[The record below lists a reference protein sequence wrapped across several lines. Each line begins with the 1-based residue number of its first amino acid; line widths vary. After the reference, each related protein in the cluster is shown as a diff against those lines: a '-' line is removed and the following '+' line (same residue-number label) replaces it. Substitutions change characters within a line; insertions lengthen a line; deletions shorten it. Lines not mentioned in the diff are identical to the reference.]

1 MKKIRIGI
9 IILLTI
15 MLAACGNKA
24 EEESAL
30 VQNTVTMQA
39 VESAESE
46 ERTEEVQTSE
56 EIKETESEKE
66 VSEKQPTTKEKS
78 FYGKLHVE
86 GANLVDEDNVP
97 VQLQGISTHG
107 IAWFPDY
114 VNQEVLHQM
123 KTEWGCNVFR
133 IAMYTDENGGYAV
146 SSESD
151 RIARKNLID
160 KGVQAAIA
168 EDMYVI
174 IDWHILHDNNPLI
187 HKDLA
192 IQFFDEMSKKYADSP
207 NVIYEIC
214 NEPNGGTSWDDVK
227 KYAKEVIPVIRKNS
241 PDAIVLVGTPMWCQE
256 VDKAA
261 ASPLTEF
268 DNIMYTLH
276 FYAST
281 HKDDLR
287 NRAKSVAEQG
297 IPLFVS
303 EFGVCEASG
312 NGVIDENQANTWIE
326 LLNEYKISYCIWS
339 MANKDETASFLSASC
354 NKKSGFEE
362 SDLAQ
367 AGRWFVNRPGRAGTF
382 AAGDGNVTSKPKTEP
397 QKEVQTQMQPNPT
410 EKPVQ
415 NPVTG
420 TDALIL
426 SMSNTW
432 NEGSATCF
440 QYGVTLQNNTQKHAN
455 GWTVQITFN
464 ENITLTNGWC
474 GIYEVKGNTLIIK
487 PESYNKEIAPDNSV
501 KDIGF
506 IVSGS
511 GSLNVTGSTVS
522 FE

>member
-1 MKKIRIGI
+1 MKCKHIVVLLLCMF
-9 IILLTI
+9 ILSG
-15 MLAACGNKA
+15 CGKNT
-24 EEESAL
+24 SADS
-30 VQNTVTMQA
+30 V
-39 VESAESE
+39 
-46 ERTEEVQTSE
+46 TSE
-56 EIKETESEKE
+56 EILIEKTTEEVVSNTDEDEPVLTEEEKE
-66 VSEKQPTTKEKS
+66 PATEETDKPAENATNPDSG

-86 GANLVDEDNVP
+86 GAHLADANNTP

-114 VNQEVLHQM
+114 VNQDVLHQM

-146 SSESD
+146 SGESD
-151 RIARKNLID
+151 RTARKNLID

-192 IQFFDEMSKKYADSP
+192 LEFFDEMSKKYADSP

-227 KYAKEVIPVIRKNS
+227 TYAREVIPVIRKNS

-276 FYAST
+276 YYAST

-287 NRAKSVAEQG
+287 NRARKVAEQG

-312 NGVIDENQANTWIE
+312 NGVIDENQANMWIE
-326 LLNEYKISYCIWS
+326 LLNEYGISYCIWS
-339 MANKDETASFLSASC
+339 MANKDETASFLNASC
-354 NKKSGFEE
+354 YKKSGFAE

-367 AGRWFVNRPGRAGTF
+367 AGRWFINRPGRAGFT
-382 AAGDGNVTSKPKTEP
+382 GTDVTKQKASESKDVLSQETSD
-397 QKEVQTQMQPNPT
+397 PT
-410 EKPVQ
+410 NQQEQ

-420 TDALIL
+420 TDALTL
-426 SMSNTW
+426 SVSNSW
-432 NEGSATCF
+432 NEGAATCF
-440 QYGVTLQNNTQKHAN
+440 QYGLTLQNNTPKHA
-455 GWTVQITFN
+455 GSWIVQITFN

-474 GIYEVKGNTLIIK
+474 GVYEVKGNTLIIK
-487 PESYNKEIAPDNSV
+487 PEGYNKEIAPGNNV

-511 GSLNVTGSTVS
+511 GSLKVTGSTVS